1 MCVKN
6 HMKTYLIGH
15 ERREGIRVYQFL
27 RGPLTDAF
35 DSLMHED
42 PAFGKGFFVGVL
54 SQPYLKPSLLDTKV

>member
-1 MCVKN
+1 MCVKI

-35 DSLMHED
+35 GEEFYS
-42 PAFGKGFFVGVL
+42 AL
-54 SQPYLKPSLLDTKV
+54 SVAAGIVR